1 MSPEKSPEIP
11 GQISLFEAIDTQRA
25 LRYIKPDPIPSEM
38 LDRILLAASKA
49 PSGGNNQPWEFVII
63 QDQGVKDQIAKFYKQ
78 AWDDSYGKSKDPGP
92 LGARS
97 YSSAEHLASHIAEAP
112 LWIIICVRHNG
123 APETMGRGSSVFPAV
138 QNMLLA
144 ARGLGLASVLTTF
157 HTRFE
162 KEVAEILD
170 LPENVQTAALL
181 PFGFPEEGKGYGPTR
196 RAPVDAVM
204 HFDRW

>member
-1 MSPEKSPEIP
+1 MDKDI
-11 GQISLFEAIDTQRA
+11 GLFEAIDSQRA
-25 LRYIKPDPIPSEM
+25 LRYIKPDPVPAEM
-38 LDRILLAASKA
+38 LDRILLSASKA
-49 PSGGNNQPWEFVII
+49 PSGGNNQPWEFVIV
-63 QDQGVKDQIAKFYKQ
+63 QDQDVKDRIAVFYKQ
-78 AWDDSYGKSKDPGP
+78 AWDESYGKSRDPGR
-92 LGARS
+92 LGTLS
-97 YSSAEHLASHIAEAP
+97 YNSAEHLAKHIAKAP

-123 APETMGRGSSVFPAV
+123 TPETMGRGASVFPAV

-162 KEVAEILD
+162 NEVAEILQ

-181 PFGFPEEGKGYGPTR
+181 PFGFPEEGHGYGPTR
-196 RAPVDAVM
+196 RTPVHEVM

>member
-1 MSPEKSPEIP
+1 MPDEI
-11 GQISLFEAIDTQRA
+11 GLFEAIDTQRA
-25 LRYIKPDPIPSEM
+25 LRYIKPDPVPPEM
-38 LDRILLAASKA
+38 LDRILSAATRA
-49 PSGGNNQPWEFVII
+49 PSGGNNQPWEFVIV
-63 QDQGVKDQIAKFYKQ
+63 QDQDVKTKIARFYRQ
-78 AWDDSYGKSKDPGP
+78 AWDDSYGQSRDPGP

-97 YSSAEHLASHIAEAP
+97 YSSAEHLAHHIAEAP
-112 LWIIICVRHNG
+112 LWIFVCVRHDGSPPTMWRG
-123 APETMGRGSSVFPAV
+123 ASVYPAV

-162 KEVAEILD
+162 KEVAEILG

-181 PFGFPEEGKGYGPTR
+181 PFGFPEDGRGYGPTR
-196 RAPVDAVM
+196 RAPVDEFL

>member
-1 MSPEKSPEIP
+1 MPNEI
-11 GQISLFEAIDTQRA
+11 GLFEAIDTQRA

-63 QDQGVKDQIAKFYKQ
+63 QDQDVNDQIAVYYKR
-78 AWDDSYGKSKDPGP
+78 AWDESYGLSKDPGR

-123 APETMGRGSSVFPAV
+123 SPETMGRGASVFPAV

-144 ARGLGLASVLTTF
+144 ARALGLASVLTTF

-162 KEVAEILD
+162 AEVRGILD
-170 LPENVQTAALL
+170 LPGNVQTVALL
-181 PFGFPEEGKGYGPTR
+181 PFGFPEKGHGYGPTR
-196 RAPVDAVM
+196 RAPVDEVM